1 MSDVSHLEIREII
14 SKLPSQSGYQALM
27 VLRSIYREAN
37 TQGLCEVNPTT
48 QIKSPQISVK
58 PGRFLTW
65 EQIKDNDFGRYN
77 DHIRFLALHGLR
89 WGEAVALTQD
99 DIYDGLVHI
108 NRSIHGAT
116 KSPAGIRTVPYL
128 GNFQQFPVTRK
139 PLAKALKPYEVN
151 IHSLRKSYAYVLKSN
166 NIHVTTA
173 QRLLGHASPLL
184 TLSVYTQVLDD
195 EIIKAGAVLLN
206 AISIGFNSPKDENGT
221 KSPVAAISLARLIT
235 LSSAI
240 IAVHSKKISEVIAHI
255 ETRPGERV
263 EGISLTAVITGGQGI
278 FSDGSKSMTGLTD
291 ALGDV
296 YFRVSSDT
304 VNSESGSLTVTENV
318 SPSTSVIE
326 KSTMKPPVAE
336 LVRL

>member
-1 MSDVSHLEIREII
+1 MKLQMAVDQVLPYLRVTKKTRYNYLRSYTRHFSDPLGQRCMSEIAHLEIREII

-58 PGRFLTW
+58 PGKFLTW
-65 EQIKDNDFGRYN
+65 DQIKDNDFGRYN
-77 DHIRFLALHGLR
+77 EQIRFLALHGLR

-128 GNFQQFPVTRK
+128 GHFQQFPATRK

-151 IHSLRKSYAYVLKSN
+151 IHSLRKSYAYILKSN

-184 TLSVYTQVLDD
+184 TLKVYTQVLDD
-195 EIIKAGAVLLN
+195 EIITAGQVLL
-206 AISIGFNSPKDENGT
+206 
-221 KSPVAAISLARLIT
+221 R
-235 LSSAI
+235 
-240 IAVHSKKISEVIAHI
+240 AV
-255 ETRPGERV
+255 
-263 EGISLTAVITGGQGI
+263 
-278 FSDGSKSMTGLTD
+278 
-291 ALGDV
+291 
-296 YFRVSSDT
+296 
-304 VNSESGSLTVTENV
+304 V
-318 SPSTSVIE
+318 SPFQKPLQIE
-326 KSTMKPPVAE
+326 AKLSQ
-336 LVRL
+336 